1 NLFCSI
7 EGFHF
12 AYFKRRSASHSM
24 VLGFAS
30 YLALSDGV
38 LCGYLPTCPRGS
50 FMIVVKPALFGCVSM
65 TWYSMFIVL
74 VSGCVPTVV
83 SSGIVPLCMCL
94 SDRNPAK
101 GVVEEHNL
109 LLTLYG
115 SFLKQFS
122 YMIFI
127 KIPPLRDIILLLLNV
142 LVVPVRMLD
151 SSSPCCLSFS
161 QLSNRGVRVALP
173 GLPS

>member
-1 NLFCSI
+1 MEVVTLK
-7 EGFHF
+7 GFTLPTSRGEVRHTQW
-12 AYFKRRSASHSM
+12 YW
-24 VLGFAS
+24 VLHHI
-30 YLALSDGV
+30 LRCL

-50 FMIVVKPALFGCVSM
+50 FMTVVKPAMSGCVSM

-109 LLTLYG
+109 LLTL
-115 SFLKQFS
+115 S
-122 YMIFI
+122 
-127 KIPPLRDIILLLLNV
+127 
-142 LVVPVRMLD
+142 
-151 SSSPCCLSFS
+151 
-161 QLSNRGVRVALP
+161 
-173 GLPS
+173 